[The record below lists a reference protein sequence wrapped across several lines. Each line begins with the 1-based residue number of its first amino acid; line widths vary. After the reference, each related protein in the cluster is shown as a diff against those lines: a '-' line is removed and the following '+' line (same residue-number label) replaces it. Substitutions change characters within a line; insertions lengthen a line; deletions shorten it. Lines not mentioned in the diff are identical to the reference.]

1 MGNWVRTLTV
11 YDDHLYSGS
20 NDGKIRKWVNEER
33 EQEKQKKMVVQALL
47 EGKEKLP
54 KCRVFLFGEGRCGKT
69 SLRKTLFGEAFDAHE
84 KSTEVISIKSN
95 RGIEDEKDSLLVDI
109 TKKSLRKKET
119 EDESR
124 GSNHNFSAF

>member
-69 SLRKTLFGEAFDAHE
+69 SLRKTLFGIPFNPRE
-84 KSTEVISIKSN
+84 KSTEVVSIAETTN
-95 RGIEDEKDSLLVDI
+95 EEDLLVKL
-109 TKKSLRKKET
+109 TKKHVEEKKK
-119 EDESR
+119 
-124 GSNHNFSAF
+124 